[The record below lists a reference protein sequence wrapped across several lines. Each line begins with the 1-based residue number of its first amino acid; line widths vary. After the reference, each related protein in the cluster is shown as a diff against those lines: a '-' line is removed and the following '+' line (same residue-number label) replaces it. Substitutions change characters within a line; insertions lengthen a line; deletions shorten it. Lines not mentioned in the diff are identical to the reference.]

1 MSINLRHL
9 NYLVTAAEHRSI
21 TDAAQTLG
29 VSQPA
34 ISAAIKSL
42 EAEYGY
48 LIFVRSPAQGLAPTS
63 AGKLFIA
70 RAQQMLDDLGDFDQQ
85 ARGISQQLAGEIH
98 MGCYFI
104 TAPFLLPNIVSRF
117 CQDHSEA
124 QITLHETD
132 LAGVITDIKSGVTD
146 VAVTYDMYL
155 DNAVTLERLYR
166 VKPHVLL
173 SAKDPLARKR
183 AVSLKDLEAKPML
196 LLDLAVT
203 QEYFLNFFHMH
214 KLQPDV
220 RYRLKNF
227 EMIRSL
233 VGANLGFSFG
243 FLPLSVDESYQG
255 DQVVRKPLMEQ
266 LPEPAVCLAYS
277 RQMQPT
283 RILSVFMQSIR
294 DTLSTSKK

>member
-1 MSINLRHL
+1 MLVNLRHL
-9 NYLVTAAEHRSI
+9 QYLVAAAEHRSI
-21 TDAAQTLG
+21 TDAAQILG

-34 ISAAIKSL
+34 VSAAIKSL
-42 EAEYGY
+42 ENEYGY

-63 AGKLFIA
+63 AGKLFVA
-70 RAQQMLDDLGDFDQQ
+70 RAQQMLDDLRNFDQQ
-85 ARGISQQLAGEIH
+85 ARGISQQLSGEVH
-98 MGCYFI
+98 LGCYFI
-104 TAPFLLPNIVSRF
+104 TAPFLLPNILSNFRS
-117 CQDHSEA
+117 DHSEA

-132 LAGVITDIKSGVTD
+132 LVRVITDLKSGVTD

-173 SAKDPLARKR
+173 SAKDPLARKK
-183 AVSLKDLEAKPML
+183 AVSLRDLETKPML

-203 QEYFLNFFHMH
+203 QDYFLNFFHMH

-220 RYRLKNF
+220 RYRLKSF

-243 FLPLSVDESYQG
+243 FLPLLVDETYQG
-255 DQVVRKPLMEQ
+255 DSVVRKPLVEQ
-266 LPEPAVCLAYS
+266 VPEPSVCVAYL

-283 RILSVFMQSIR
+283 RLLKVFVQNIR
-294 DTLSTSKK
+294 DTLSSA